1 MSWNSIVGHDHQI
14 RVLKKALGTDRLAH
28 AYLFA
33 GPEGSGKETIAFEI
47 AKILNCRNAAPDDSG
62 ACGECESCRQADQFM
77 HPNIEYLFPVEAI
90 LLESSDPSK
99 KENKKLSEAKER
111 YEALIEEKKRNPF
124 FTPAMERSMGILT
137 EQVVMLQQKASLA
150 PRDGGKKVFII
161 SQAERLHPTAANK
174 LLKLLEEPPAHVLF
188 MLVSSRPESVLP
200 TIRSRCQA
208 ITFSRPRPSELETWV
223 AIRAPELDEIERRFI
238 VSFSR
243 GNLQN
248 ALELLNARTG
258 DGAAPAMV
266 GIRNRAIDYLRSI
279 LTPARFHEAIAA
291 CEEVSKNLS
300 RSEQVI
306 FLESLLLFFQDVTR
320 RSINPE
326 FPELNNP
333 DLAVSTDRFV
343 KAFPNRDLH
352 RASTVIEESI
362 RSIERNANPML
373 VMSGATVEL
382 KGILS
387 GKRKEKD

>member
-33 GPEGSGKETIAFEI
+33 GPEGSGKETVAFEI
-47 AKILNCRNAAPDDSG
+47 AKILNCRNTENVAEG
-62 ACGECESCRQADQFM
+62 ACGVCESCRQADQFM

-99 KENKKLSEAKER
+99 KENKKLTEAKER

-161 SQAERLHPTAANK
+161 SQAERLHPSAANK

-188 MLVSSRPESVLP
+188 LLVSSRPESVLP
-200 TIRSRCQA
+200 TIRSRCQT
-208 ITFSRPRPSELETWV
+208 ITFSRPRPSELEAWV
-223 AIRAPELDEIERRFI
+223 GLRAPELDEIERRFI

-243 GNLQN
+243 GNLSN
-248 ALELLNARTG
+248 AVGLLNARIGEGT
-258 DGAAPAMV
+258 APAMV
-266 GIRNRAIDYLRSI
+266 GIRNQAIDYLRNI
-279 LTPARFHEAIAA
+279 LTPARFHEAIAT

-300 RSEQVI
+300 RTEQVI

-320 RSINPE
+320 RSIDPA

-333 DLAVSTDRFV
+333 DLEVSTDRFV
-343 KAFPNRDLH
+343 KAFPNRNLH

-362 RSIERNANPML
+362 RSIERNASPLL
-373 VMSGATVEL
+373 VMAGATVEL
-382 KGILS
+382 RGILA
-387 GKRKEKD
+387 GKV